1 VKDSSLIGGGAH
13 RAEIHLFDV
22 MMRRDLHLSLFNLCG
37 LLADILILLSSS
49 NSLLN
54 STSSNTGH
62 ASFNPLLFLYV
73 VRCNGL
79 ALAFLDR
86 TIHPLNFCL
95 ILLPS
100 LFLQR
105 LSFLR

>member
-1 VKDSSLIGGGAH
+1 MEDSSLIGGGAH

-22 MMRRDLHLSLFNLCG
+22 MMRRDLTLSLFYLCG

-54 STSSNTGH
+54 STGSNAGH
-62 ASFNPLLFLYV
+62 ASLNPLLFFYV
-73 VRCNGL
+73 IRCYRL

-95 ILLPS
+95 LLLPS
-100 LFLQR
+100 LFL
-105 LSFLR
+105 